1 MLSSAV
7 VAARPSRQTLAHSL
21 FRFTFS
27 SPPALSLGSV
37 PAGPPDAIIGLTD
50 AYNSSTAPHKVNV
63 GVGAYR
69 DDSGKPYVLPV
80 VKVAEAR
87 VIEKGLNKEYAGI
100 AGIAGFVDRSLEVR
114 CAR

>member
-1 MLSSAV
+1 MRGALISTPTDTV
-7 VAARPSRQTLAHSL
+7 LLLTKTNQTLSL
-21 FRFTFS
+21 
-27 SPPALSLGSV
+27 PPSLHAAVLTSV

-80 VKVAEAR
+80 VKEAEAR
-87 VIEKGLNKEYAGI
+87 VVEKGERERVSA
-100 AGIAGFVDRSLEVR
+100 
-114 CAR
+114 